1 VTVEVVEDRALTG
14 ELEALE
20 RLSSTQ
26 EEPPGVVSFE
36 SQTIDHIDFALTLS
50 SILQTPKVLA
60 KGLDMVA
67 QVG

>member
-1 VTVEVVEDRALTG
+1 MVVEVVEDRALTG
-14 ELEALE
+14 ELEVLK
-20 RLSSTQ
+20 RMRSTR
-26 EEPPGVVSFE
+26 EEPPDVVSFK

-60 KGLDMVA
+60 KGSDTVT